1 MYPVQILKFK
11 QLKRK
16 IAFSFVLSLIF
27 SYNLFSEDLRL
38 SLEDAVKNVLENN
51 LTVKNAK
58 MEIAKSD
65 SATIKNSSKFVWKA
79 FGDITVFQNVLPIN
93 NTTLIAGNRTSQD
106 KIAAGLEK
114 QYESGTYLNL
124 EASSTR
130 FDANAFEGDI
140 GLIFPAF
147 SRLAIRPLYT
157 GAFTVKISQELYKYS
172 FGKVEKNTEK
182 ILRTKAV
189 IERDQL
195 VFLLS
200 NLVTKTLVDYWA
212 LSIQESSV
220 ITIQKLVSNAKF
232 IQGVT
237 IRKRGLGLA
246 EQFEVNLWNS
256 VVSNLESQLEK
267 AKTDRDIAR
276 RELKRILSL
285 DSKIEI
291 TGITDLN
298 EILPSDLN
306 FPKDLETALNKR
318 VDLKNLKRSIEN
330 SKLLK
335 ENAEEEDNPSIKFT
349 ATYSTRAQTLYS
361 PQENYFLNNNYGIS
375 TFKFP
380 EARGEVAVS
389 YPLWD
394 EGIKEEIRESKVNL
408 AQLIQREA
416 DLRKEIETDLQNR
429 LDSIYTSHNNL
440 EISKKN
446 LEETTKYYKGITEK
460 FSQGRYTAGN
470 LKTALDSLAQAELGV
485 IQNKVNFNINLIR
498 YELTKN
504 TLFEKYGID
513 SEAIVNEIVMR
524 SNETIL
530 GK

>member
-1 MYPVQILKFK
+1 MELLQKTNLHFFSSRALIL
-11 QLKRK
+11 
-16 IAFSFVLSLIF
+16 VLFLFNKNIF
-27 SYNLFSEDLRL
+27 SESLRL

-51 LTVKNAK
+51 LIVKNAK

-65 SATIKNSSKFVWKA
+65 SLTIKNTSKFVWKA
-79 FGDITVFQNVLPIN
+79 FGDVTVFQNILPIN
-93 NTTLIAGNRTSQD
+93 NTTLISGNKTSQD
-106 KIAAGLEK
+106 KIAAGFEK
-114 QYESGTYLNL
+114 QYESGTYINL

-130 FDANAFEGDI
+130 FDANAFEGN
-140 GLIFPAF
+140 LAYLYPSF
-147 SRLAIRPLYT
+147 SKLAIKPLYT

-200 NLVTKTLVDYWA
+200 NLVTKTLIDYWA

-220 ITIQKLVSNAKF
+220 ETIQKLVNNAKF
-232 IQGVT
+232 IQNVT
-237 IRKRGLGLA
+237 IRKKSLGLA

-256 VVSNLESQLEK
+256 VVSNLESQLGK
-267 AKTDRDIAR
+267 AKTDRDIAK

-285 DSKIEI
+285 DSKIEV

-298 EILPSDLN
+298 ENLPSDLN
-306 FPKDLETALNKR
+306 FALDLETALKKR
-318 VDLKNLKRSIEN
+318 VDLKNIARSIEY

-349 ATYSTRAQTLYS
+349 ATYSTKAQTLYS
-361 PQENYFLNNNYGIS
+361 PQENFILNNYGIS
-375 TFKFP
+375 TFKYP
-380 EARGEVAVS
+380 EGRGELSIS

-394 EGIKEEIRESKVNL
+394 EGIKEGIRESKINL
-408 AQLIQREA
+408 AQLIQKEA
-416 DLRKEIETDLQNR
+416 DLKKEIENELQNR
-429 LDSIYTSHNNL
+429 LDSIYTSHFNL

-460 FSQGRYTAGN
+460 FSQGRYTAQN
-470 LKTALDSLAQAELGV
+470 LKIALDSLAQAE
-485 IQNKVNFNINLIR
+485 
-498 YELTKN
+498 
-504 TLFEKYGID
+504 
-513 SEAIVNEIVMR
+513 
-524 SNETIL
+524 
-530 GK
+530 

>member
-1 MYPVQILKFK
+1 MYLVQKSK
-11 QLKRK
+11 QNFLRTK
-16 IAFSFVLSLIF
+16 ALVLIF
-27 SYNLFSEDLRL
+27 LFFNSNLFSESLRL
-38 SLEDAVKNVLENN
+38 SLEDAVRNVLENN

-65 SATIKNSSKFVWKA
+65 SATIKNTSKFVWKA
-79 FGDITVFQNVLPIN
+79 FADITVFQNVLPIN

-106 KIAAGLEK
+106 KIAAGFEK
-114 QYESGTYLNL
+114 QYETGTYVNL

-130 FDANAFEGDI
+130 FDANAFEGNI
-140 GLIFPAF
+140 ALLFPAF
-147 SRLAIRPLYT
+147 SSLAIKPIYT

-172 FGKVEKNTEK
+172 FSKVEKNTEK

-189 IERDQL
+189 IDRDQL

-200 NLVTKTLVDYWA
+200 NLVTKTLIDYWA

-220 ITIQKLVSNAKF
+220 ETIQKLVNNGKF
-232 IQGVT
+232 IQSVT

-256 VVSNLESQLEK
+256 VVANLESQLEK

-285 DSKIEI
+285 DSKIEV

-298 EILPSDLN
+298 EQLPTDLN
-306 FPKDLETALNKR
+306 FAVDLETALKKR
-318 VDLKNLKRSIEN
+318 VDLKNLTRSIEY

-335 ENAEEEDNPSIKFT
+335 DNAEEEDNPSIKFT
-349 ATYSTRAQTLYS
+349 ATYSTRAQTFYS
-361 PQENYFLNNNYGIS
+361 PQENFILNNQYGIS
-375 TFKFP
+375 TFKYP
-380 EARGEVAVS
+380 EARGELSVS

-394 EGIKEEIRESKVNL
+394 MGIKESIRESKVNL
-408 AQLIQREA
+408 AQLIQKES
-416 DLRKEIETDLQNR
+416 DLKKEIETDLQNR
-429 LDSIYTSHNNL
+429 LDSIYTSHFNL

-460 FSQGRYTAGN
+460 FSQGRYTAQN

-485 IQNKVNFNINLIR
+485 IQNRVNFNINLIR